1 MRRDEAARVSVDAG
15 RHVAS
20 ANTRTLC
27 HAAVLQ
33 SPRARLN
40 LSQPLPHPLNLPHE
54 SLASREPSVNWVRE
68 DKHRPTQQGSVS
80 LSPRL

>member
-1 MRRDEAARVSVDAG
+1 VRRDEAARVSVDAG

-33 SPRARLN
+33 SPRALQTSLN

-68 DKHRPTQQGSVS
+68 DKHRPT
-80 LSPRL
+80 